1 MFCAAIEMIVGE
13 VSVLFCHRDD
23 SGGSKCFVLP

>member
-13 VSVLFCHRDD
+13 VSVLCCHRDD
-23 SGGSKCFVLP
+23 GGGSKCFILP